1 MYAAMTWTPRRRTFI
16 RFGLASSA
24 VGLAGCSGGG
34 DDDSDPTEE
43 ESATATGTGTATGTA
58 TAGPSTETAPAPG
71 TEPADTAEQPTPA
84 DEITPYQ
91 NPQQRLEQW
100 LSATSN
106 YEGNIQDR
114 RADDQVDVQVG
125 TESDN
130 GNFAFDPVV
139 IRIQTGTTVQWQW
152 TGRGGAHNVQARRGQ
167 FRSGDPREGG
177 GIAFQHTFEET
188 GMYLYECSVH
198 TNFGMRGAVIVE
210 EPQTLSGYPKVDE
223 WLEDYQYSGRLT
235 DARGGVPITIQ
246 VGSDSP
252 DGNFGFRPIAPLVDP
267 GTEITF
273 EWTGRGG
280 NHQIVWEDTP
290 VDLESSQSTSSARA
304 TYSVTLD
311 TPGVYLYRCGDH
323 RIFGGHGAIVVADE

>member
-1 MYAAMTWTPRRRTFI
+1 MTWRPRRRTFI
-16 RFGLASSA
+16 RLGLASSA

-34 DDDSDPTEE
+34 DGDDEE
-43 ESATATGTGTATGTA
+43 EPTDTGEQDATGTSTATGTA
-58 TAGPSTETAPAPG
+58 TAQPATDTAPEPG
-71 TEPADTAEQPTPA
+71 TEPAPATERQTPSG
-84 DEITPYQ
+84 EITPYQ

-100 LSATSN
+100 LSATGN
-106 YEGNIQDR
+106 YDGEILDR
-114 RADDQVDVQVG
+114 RAEDQVDVQVG
-125 TESDN
+125 TQSEN
-130 GNFAFDPVV
+130 GNFAFSPVA

-152 TGRGGAHNVQARRGQ
+152 TGRGGSHNVQARRGQ
-167 FRSGDPREGG
+167 FRSGSPREGG
-177 GIAFQHTFEET
+177 GITFTHTFEET
-188 GMYLYECSVH
+188 GTYLYECSVH

-210 EPQTLSGYPKVDE
+210 EPQTLSGYPRVDN

-235 DARGGVPITIQ
+235 DARGGVPVTIQ

-267 GTEITF
+267 GTRITF

-280 NHQIVWEDTP
+280 NHQIVWEETP
-290 VDLESSQSTSSARA
+290 TDLENSQSSSSARA

-323 RIFGGHGAIVVADE
+323 RIFGGHGAIVVADN